1 MELIVLDTS
10 LKMLSVL
17 DTFESLIW
25 TERYSAYGDFEV
37 YTSINDSIL
46 EILKDDY
53 YLWLKESD
61 QTMIVEDR
69 KIESDAENG
78 NHFTVT
84 GRSLESILERRII
97 WKQMILS
104 GNFQNGIKKLLDENI
119 INPSDAS
126 RKVERLIFEA
136 STDPAITGLTVDA
149 QFTGDNLYDA
159 IKKLCDSKNIGFRIK
174 LSDDNKFVFKLY
186 AGADRSYDQF
196 TNPYVIFSPKF
207 ENVINTNYLESKKT
221 LKTVTLVAGEGE
233 GADRKTTT
241 VACSSGAGTGLNR
254 RELYTDARDVSS
266 TVDNETLTDAEY
278 KAQLSQRGLENLAEN
293 IATKSFSKFYDNII
307 HEIAKRELLRLFDD
321 DEFIDWLLTQIF
333 DGFKIDV
340 SYMTDEEYA
349 TCMTD
354 TFNKL
359 EYRNISE
366 SKLTGEKWM
375 EKSVNIG
382 DQLSQVIGIYYPYRI
397 DNYVKYV
404 RSQKF
409 YGRYMDDWYIM
420 NPSKEELL
428 DLLDNIHQIAEEY
441 GIHINRKKTRI
452 VKISS
457 TYKFLQIKYSL
468 TDSGKVIKRINP
480 KRVTAMRR
488 KLKRLAVKV
497 KNEEISY
504 ENVENM
510 FRSWMGGFYKLL
522 SKEQRKNLI
531 GLYEDLFEKSIEIV
545 NKKMIIVDKTR

>member
-97 WKQMILS
+97 WKQTILS

-186 AGADRSYDQF
+186 AGEDHSYDQF

-254 RELYTDARDVSS
+254 RELYTDASMNATNITTGGYVGSEMYKKNLAQAKTLAASAFGNLILSHREYLTNAVTEGYPSGGAWFDSTLELPNEIMMYGSHVFAPAGDGKMVPNRYTVGKTQLALFTVVPKFISNRATFWLRDVVSS
-266 TVDNETLTDAEY
+266 AHFAVVDDNGRASSAGASD
-278 KAQLSQRGLENLAEN
+278 SRGVRPV
-293 IATKSFSKFYDNII
+293 FP
-307 HEIAKRELLRLFDD
+307 
-321 DEFIDWLLTQIF
+321 
-333 DGFKIDV
+333 
-340 SYMTDEEYA
+340 
-349 TCMTD
+349 
-354 TFNKL
+354 
-359 EYRNISE
+359 
-366 SKLTGEKWM
+366 
-375 EKSVNIG
+375 IG
-382 DQLSQVIGIYYPYRI
+382 
-397 DNYVKYV
+397 
-404 RSQKF
+404 
-409 YGRYMDDWYIM
+409 
-420 NPSKEELL
+420 
-428 DLLDNIHQIAEEY
+428 
-441 GIHINRKKTRI
+441 
-452 VKISS
+452 
-457 TYKFLQIKYSL
+457 
-468 TDSGKVIKRINP
+468 
-480 KRVTAMRR
+480 
-488 KLKRLAVKV
+488 
-497 KNEEISY
+497 
-504 ENVENM
+504 
-510 FRSWMGGFYKLL
+510 
-522 SKEQRKNLI
+522 
-531 GLYEDLFEKSIEIV
+531 
-545 NKKMIIVDKTR
+545 

>member
-1 MELIVLDTS
+1 MKLIVLDTF

-37 YTSINDSIL
+37 YTSINDSVL

-97 WKQMILS
+97 WKQTILS

-126 RKVERLIFEA
+126 RKVEGLIFEA

-159 IKKLCDSKNIGFRIK
+159 IKKLCDSKNVGFRIK

-233 GADRKTTT
+233 GADRRTTT
-241 VACSSGAGTGLNR
+241 VACASGAGTGLNR

-266 TVDNETLTDAEY
+266 TVDNETLTDTEY
-278 KAQLSQRGLENLAEN
+278 NAQLSQRGLENLAEN
-293 IATKSFSKFYDNII
+293 IATKSFEGKVESTRMYRYGEDFFLGDMVQIVNENGIEGK
-307 HEIAKRELLRLFDD
+307 ARVT
-321 DEFIDWLLTQIF
+321 EFI
-333 DGFKIDV
+333 
-340 SYMTDEEYA
+340 
-349 TCMTD
+349 
-354 TFNKL
+354 
-359 EYRNISE
+359 
-366 SKLTGEKWM
+366 
-375 EKSVNIG
+375 
-382 DQLSQVIGIYYPYRI
+382 
-397 DNYVKYV
+397 
-404 RSQKF
+404 RSQ
-409 YGRYMDDWYIM
+409 
-420 NPSKEELL
+420 SKEGL
-428 DLLDNIHQIAEEY
+428 DSY
-441 GIHINRKKTRI
+441 PT
-452 VKISS
+452 
-457 TYKFLQIKYSL
+457 F
-468 TDSGKVIKRINP
+468 
-480 KRVTAMRR
+480 VT
-488 KLKRLAVKV
+488 
-497 KNEEISY
+497 
-504 ENVENM
+504 VE
-510 FRSWMGGFYKLL
+510 
-522 SKEQRKNLI
+522 
-531 GLYEDLFEKSIEIV
+531 
-545 NKKMIIVDKTR
+545 

>member
-97 WKQMILS
+97 WKQTILS

-254 RELYTDARDVSS
+254 RELYTDELKGMPRINTDEIVKERVKIRINKGGHGISEEDIERRYVETFKNLKDVLKYC
-266 TVDNETLTDAEY
+266 D
-278 KAQLSQRGLENLAEN
+278 LA
-293 IATKSFSKFYDNII
+293 AFYDNTKNFHRFAIFRNG
-307 HEIAKRELLRLFDD
+307 EIARISTILPTWFKEKELVCSTNLS
-321 DEFIDWLLTQIF
+321 
-333 DGFKIDV
+333 V
-340 SYMTDEEYA
+340 SVS
-349 TCMTD
+349 
-354 TFNKL
+354 NKL
-359 EYRNISE
+359 
-366 SKLTGEKWM
+366 L
-375 EKSVNIG
+375 
-382 DQLSQVIGIYYPYRI
+382 
-397 DNYVKYV
+397 
-404 RSQKF
+404 
-409 YGRYMDDWYIM
+409 
-420 NPSKEELL
+420 
-428 DLLDNIHQIAEEY
+428 
-441 GIHINRKKTRI
+441 
-452 VKISS
+452 
-457 TYKFLQIKYSL
+457 
-468 TDSGKVIKRINP
+468 
-480 KRVTAMRR
+480 
-488 KLKRLAVKV
+488 
-497 KNEEISY
+497 
-504 ENVENM
+504 
-510 FRSWMGGFYKLL
+510 
-522 SKEQRKNLI
+522 
-531 GLYEDLFEKSIEIV
+531 
-545 NKKMIIVDKTR
+545 

>member
-97 WKQMILS
+97 WKQTILS

-293 IATKSFSKFYDNII
+293 IATKSFEGKETSDMEATNTFWKDQWSKWFNAQTE
-307 HEIAKRELLRLFDD
+307 EIQQSYLDWEKQWNDWYATQTADMQETNAYWKQLWATWFNEYTNNNTSEMAAWRENAQALFD
-321 DEFIDWLLTQIF
+321 EWFQQL
-333 DGFKIDV
+333 K
-340 SYMTDEEYA
+340 
-349 TCMTD
+349 D
-354 TFNKL
+354 T
-359 EYRNISE
+359 
-366 SKLTGEKWM
+366 
-375 EKSVNIG
+375 
-382 DQLSQVIGIYYPYRI
+382 LS
-397 DNYVKYV
+397 
-404 RSQKF
+404 
-409 YGRYMDDWYIM
+409 
-420 NPSKEELL
+420 
-428 DLLDNIHQIAEEY
+428 
-441 GIHINRKKTRI
+441 
-452 VKISS
+452 
-457 TYKFLQIKYSL
+457 
-468 TDSGKVIKRINP
+468 
-480 KRVTAMRR
+480 
-488 KLKRLAVKV
+488 
-497 KNEEISY
+497 
-504 ENVENM
+504 ENVEANLANQILELQERTKILEEIVEGIRTE
-510 FRSWMGGFYKLL
+510 FTVYNKLYDNGYENHDKLL
-522 SKEQRKNLI
+522 DSSDGTIIDSDIDPIVARAYSSSLI
-531 GLYEDLFEKSIEIV
+531 LDSNGQPIDGRVIFCI
-545 NKKMIIVDKTR
+545 R

>member
-25 TERYSAYGDFEV
+25 TERFSAYGDFEV
-37 YTSINDSIL
+37 YTSINDSVL

-97 WKQMILS
+97 WKQTILS

-126 RKVERLIFEA
+126 RKVEGLIFEA

-186 AGADRSYDQF
+186 AGTDRSYDQF

-233 GADRKTTT
+233 GADRRTTT
-241 VACSSGAGTGLNR
+241 VACSYYSR
-254 RELYTDARDVSS
+254 S
-266 TVDNETLTDAEY
+266 
-278 KAQLSQRGLENLAEN
+278 
-293 IATKSFSKFYDNII
+293 
-307 HEIAKRELLRLFDD
+307 
-321 DEFIDWLLTQIF
+321 
-333 DGFKIDV
+333 
-340 SYMTDEEYA
+340 
-349 TCMTD
+349 CM
-354 TFNKL
+354 
-359 EYRNISE
+359 
-366 SKLTGEKWM
+366 
-375 EKSVNIG
+375 
-382 DQLSQVIGIYYPYRI
+382 
-397 DNYVKYV
+397 
-404 RSQKF
+404 
-409 YGRYMDDWYIM
+409 
-420 NPSKEELL
+420 
-428 DLLDNIHQIAEEY
+428 
-441 GIHINRKKTRI
+441 
-452 VKISS
+452 
-457 TYKFLQIKYSL
+457 
-468 TDSGKVIKRINP
+468 
-480 KRVTAMRR
+480 
-488 KLKRLAVKV
+488 
-497 KNEEISY
+497 
-504 ENVENM
+504 
-510 FRSWMGGFYKLL
+510 
-522 SKEQRKNLI
+522 
-531 GLYEDLFEKSIEIV
+531 
-545 NKKMIIVDKTR
+545 